1 MKRNAVTRS
10 ISKSAES
17 PAGDSLT
24 EYQKGVRSAHALLR
38 AIDTRNA
45 AEKPCPKSTVDA
57 PNNPDLQR

>member
-1 MKRNAVTRS
+1 MTRS

-45 AEKPCPKSTVDA
+45 AEKPRPKSTVDA

>member
-10 ISKSAES
+10 ISKSDES

-24 EYQKGVRSAHALLR
+24 EYQKGVRSADALLR
-38 AIDTRNA
+38 AMDTRKA
-45 AEKPCPKSTVDA
+45 AEKPCTKSTVEA